1 MQKAAQRNTQNKG
14 KRNKSN
20 HKINM
25 SKVKQTLYN
34 ILKGKFL
41 VDEDAK
47 KNWGF
52 ILFLTMLALLMI
64 TSSHQIDTKVQRI
77 SELNK
82 EGRRLRAEFVSTRSD
97 LMKLKMESSISRRLA
112 ENGLYV
118 SQIPP
123 RKIRVRIHN

>member
-1 MQKAAQRNTQNKG
+1 
-14 KRNKSN
+14 
-20 HKINM
+20 M

-52 ILFLTMLALLMI
+52 ILFLTLLALLMI
-64 TSSHQIDTKVQRI
+64 TSSHQIDNKVQRI

-82 EGRRLRAEFVSTRSD
+82 EQRQLRSEFVSTRSD

-123 RKIRVRIHN
+123 KKIRVRIRN